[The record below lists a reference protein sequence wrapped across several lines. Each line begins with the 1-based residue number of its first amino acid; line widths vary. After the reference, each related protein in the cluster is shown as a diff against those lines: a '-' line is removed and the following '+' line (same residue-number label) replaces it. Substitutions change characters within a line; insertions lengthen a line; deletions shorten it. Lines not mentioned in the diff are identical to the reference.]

1 MKKESVSNDYTLKS
15 KKYSGGFKSFLS
27 DWMILFLFVV
37 LLALCC
43 LKPEFRTTTNIMN
56 ILRQAS
62 FVAIIAMGEFFVIL
76 IGEMDMS
83 ISSIIGMVSI
93 FFAGFCVQNNLPMGV
108 AFLLVLLMSIVI
120 GIINGALVVYGK
132 MPSFIAT
139 LVTMNMLKGINYI
152 YSDGLPISGL
162 PDNFGQLA
170 LGKLGIVPFAVI
182 LMFAVGL
189 LLYVFTAHTSLG
201 RSFFAVGGNKEASK
215 LSGLNVNFISILAF
229 VLSGALSTVGA
240 LGLTSKTQSGN
251 VTLGDNLLFD
261 VMTICVL
268 GSTSLTGGP
277 APSDP
282 DPVPVRH
289 HHRRA
294 VPADHYEHHGSA
306 RHQHLLAVGR
316 QGHHSGRRRSDRLQ
330 FQERLNHSD
339 YSHGG
344 K

>member
-189 LLYVFTAHTSLG
+189 LLYVFTAH
-201 RSFFAVGGNKEASK
+201 
-215 LSGLNVNFISILAF
+215 ISILAF

-268 GSTSLTGGP
+268 GGTSLTGGRGRVFGIIIG
-277 APSDP
+277 ALFLQTITNIM
-282 DPVPVRH
+282 V
-289 HHRRA
+289 
-294 VPADHYEHHGSA
+294 
-306 RHQHLLAVGR
+306 LLGINTYWQWVVKGIILVVVVLID
-316 QGHHSGRRRSDRLQ
+316 SNSKK
-330 FQERLNHSD
+330 E
-339 YSHGG
+339 
-344 K
+344 